1 MKQLSTLVFVAAFLG
16 WAWLEF
22 GASAPQ
28 EGLQDILFWV
38 GMGALLVNGW
48 DSNRKRSTP

>member
-38 GMGALLVNGW
+38 GMGALLVNCW
-48 DSNRKRSTP
+48 DSNRKPSTP

>member
-1 MKQLSTLVFVAAFLG
+1 MKQLSTIVFVAAFLG

-22 GASAPQ
+22 AAPAAQ

-38 GMGALLVNGW
+38 GMAALLANGW
-48 DSNRKRSTP
+48 DSNRRRSGL

>member
-1 MKQLSTLVFVAAFLG
+1 MKRLSTLVFVAAFLA

-28 EGLQDILFWV
+28 EGLKDILFWV
-38 GMGALLVNGW
+38 GMGSLLANNWG
-48 DSNRKRSTP
+48 DLQRAKA

>member
-1 MKQLSTLVFVAAFLG
+1 MRLLSTIVFLAAFLG

-22 GASAPQ
+22 GAPGTQ

-38 GMGALLVNGW
+38 GMAAVLVNGW
-48 DSNRKRSTP
+48 DNRRRQVS